1 MQPAQN
7 MVMEPTAAK
16 TVEPR
21 EEQPRAVEPMS
32 MENVNIR
39 GGGAGA
45 DICCG
50 LCAGIACFE
59 CCECCC

>member
-39 GGGAGA
+39 GGGEGA